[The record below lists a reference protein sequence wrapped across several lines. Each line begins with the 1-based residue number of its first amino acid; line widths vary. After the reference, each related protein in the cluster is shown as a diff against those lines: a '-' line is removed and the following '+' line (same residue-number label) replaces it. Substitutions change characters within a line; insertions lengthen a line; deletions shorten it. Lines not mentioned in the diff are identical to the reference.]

1 MLLAV
6 CHRFAFELEV
16 RFRSD
21 ALIRC
26 KVCTPALPAFWPG
39 AAASLCCRRKPVLTA
54 ARKNFPASGRRVT
67 GGRIVREAPGVNLGA
82 HLGHAR
88 SRAVDKKRPWF
99 TAKAQRTQ
107 RFSIPPTRVRFFSAC
122 SRSGSF

>member
-26 KVCTPALPAFWPG
+26 KVCTPALAAFWPG
-39 AAASLCCRRKPVLTA
+39 AAASLRCRRKPVLTA
-54 ARKNFPASGRRVT
+54 ARKNLPASGRRVT
-67 GGRIVREAPGVNLGA
+67 AGSIVREALGVNLGA
-82 HLGHAR
+82 HLAHLVTPGPGRLAGQLRFTIYDLRAAGLADAR
-88 SRAVDKKRPWF
+88 A
-99 TAKAQRTQ
+99 
-107 RFSIPPTRVRFFSAC
+107 
-122 SRSGSF
+122 